1 MTKPNRG
8 KCLGNIDQGILEIL
22 TKAVGDADVQLM
34 LMMAKRDICPSC
46 SLYLM
51 TRTMIAE
58 FDNAAKDYDFA
69 DVMHIVTAAIGDHF
83 DHDVDIKVIQ

>member
-1 MTKPNRG
+1 MTKQNRC
-8 KCLGNIDQGILEIL
+8 KCLDDIDQGILEIL
-22 TKAVGDADVQLM
+22 TKAVGGADVQLM

-58 FDNAAKDYDFA
+58 FDNAAKDYDPA
-69 DVMHIVTAAIGDHF
+69 EVLRIVTTAIGDHF
-83 DHDVDIKVIQ
+83 DYDVDIKVIQ